1 MHPISPRETLPLT
14 RMIAA
19 TLFTIVSRFELCTA
33 VLASLIHSSLSRGL
47 DRKRRV
53 RVRRNE
59 RWYQIGS
66 RQVHGGLLRVYHHAQ
81 QLPQG
86 ARRGQLDGLVDAGGL
101 STGHGGTIYAM
112 SVRHGG
118 GGDGVRA
125 NSCTSGFMIEV
136 HGDIFCAR
144 ILLLLLFFC
153 SLLFLVQPAKPLRG
167 WRWGVCV
174 AKSHACEVCECVWIT
189 ACCYTYMYPDV
200 QSTRKRCSKVLQVR
214 SGIVGCVRFDELRA
228 SNGRRREVNAEL
240 KPDAS
245 VWLTS
250 LDGMHACQFRG
261 PKCLRLRHLFRTHVG
276 PYTSYLLP
284 DM

>member
-1 MHPISPRETLPLT
+1 MAPAAVDCGCWLADVCPRHSQQNSQAGCSKSIGTWHRHSVRMRIRTRWTSCGLKREVSDMHPISPRETLPLT

-33 VLASLIHSSLSRGL
+33 VLASFIHSSLSRGL

-53 RVRRNE
+53 RVCRNE

-101 STGHGGTIYAM
+101 STGHSGTIYAM

-167 WRWGVCV
+167 WGWGVCV
-174 AKSHACEVCECVWIT
+174 AKSHACEVCESVWIT
-189 ACCYTYMYPDV
+189 AYCYTRRTCIPMSSPLV
-200 QSTRKRCSKVLQVR
+200 STVR
-214 SGIVGCVRFDELRA
+214 YCR
-228 SNGRRREVNAEL
+228 
-240 KPDAS
+240 
-245 VWLTS
+245 
-250 LDGMHACQFRG
+250 
-261 PKCLRLRHLFRTHVG
+261 
-276 PYTSYLLP
+276 
-284 DM
+284 

>member
-19 TLFTIVSRFELCTA
+19 TLFTVVSRFELCTA

-53 RVRRNE
+53 RVCRNE

-86 ARRGQLDGLVDAGGL
+86 ARGRQLDGLVDAGGL
-101 STGHGGTIYAM
+101 STGHGGTIWAM

-167 WRWGVCV
+167 WGWGVCV
-174 AKSHACEVCECVWIT
+174 AKSHACEVCE
-189 ACCYTYMYPDV
+189 
-200 QSTRKRCSKVLQVR
+200 
-214 SGIVGCVRFDELRA
+214 
-228 SNGRRREVNAEL
+228 
-240 KPDAS
+240 S
-245 VWLTS
+245 V
-250 LDGMHACQFRG
+250 
-261 PKCLRLRHLFRTHVG
+261 
-276 PYTSYLLP
+276 
-284 DM
+284 

>member
-47 DRKRRV
+47 DCKRRV

-59 RWYQIGS
+59 RWDQIGS
-66 RQVHGGLLRVYHHAQ
+66 RQVHGRLLRVYHHAQ

-112 SVRHGG
+112 SVMRGG
-118 GGDGVRA
+118 IDGVRA

-136 HGDIFCAR
+136 HGDILCAR
-144 ILLLLLFFC
+144 ILLLLLLLLFFRF
-153 SLLFLVQPAKPLRG
+153 LLFLVQPAKPLRG
-167 WRWGVCV
+167 WGWGVCV
-174 AKSHACEVCECVWIT
+174 AKAHACEVCE
-189 ACCYTYMYPDV
+189 
-200 QSTRKRCSKVLQVR
+200 
-214 SGIVGCVRFDELRA
+214 
-228 SNGRRREVNAEL
+228 
-240 KPDAS
+240 S
-245 VWLTS
+245 V
-250 LDGMHACQFRG
+250 
-261 PKCLRLRHLFRTHVG
+261 
-276 PYTSYLLP
+276 
-284 DM
+284 